1 MKKQNN
7 ILDKNIIDELDDDS
21 NVSGSDNELQIH
33 EDKVGN
39 ADTEDEEVDTEEVK
53 MSAYE
58 TMRLMNIKRNE
69 EYLKSLG
76 IEDNSLMLMKEKV
89 KIPRV
94 KKVTFKGLDT
104 DKRQSSR
111 LKEKSVDKRKK
122 TTGKIIMIQKEAVID
137 SPLKIK
143 EKADAVIVEFDVI
156 TIHTFN
162 KFVEEIS
169 DEDKETK
176 LMQLNNSEERVSVK
190 KRFYKFI
197 RDSNEEHY
205 RNLTFKEIDESFSL
219 ISTFTTKSLIVHIRE
234 LVKCLDGGEF
244 PKVLVLYYLLMFLE
258 LKTFANYLR
267 SICFRKKFYI

>member
-1 MKKQNN
+1 
-7 ILDKNIIDELDDDS
+7 
-21 NVSGSDNELQIH
+21 
-33 EDKVGN
+33 
-39 ADTEDEEVDTEEVK
+39 
-53 MSAYE
+53 
-58 TMRLMNIKRNE
+58 
-69 EYLKSLG
+69 
-76 IEDNSLMLMKEKV
+76 MLMKETV

-94 KKVTFKGLDT
+94 KKVTFKVSDT
-104 DKRQSSR
+104 DRRQSSR
-111 LKEKSVDKRKK
+111 LKEKSVDNVKRKK
-122 TTGKIIMIQKEAVID
+122 TTGKTIMIQKEAVID

-143 EKADAVIVEFDVI
+143 EKAADAVIVEFDVI

-176 LMQLNNSEERVSVK
+176 LMQLNNSEERVLVK
-190 KRFYKFI
+190 KRFYNFI

>member
-1 MKKQNN
+1 
-7 ILDKNIIDELDDDS
+7 
-21 NVSGSDNELQIH
+21 
-33 EDKVGN
+33 
-39 ADTEDEEVDTEEVK
+39 
-53 MSAYE
+53 
-58 TMRLMNIKRNE
+58 
-69 EYLKSLG
+69 
-76 IEDNSLMLMKEKV
+76 
-89 KIPRV
+89 
-94 KKVTFKGLDT
+94 
-104 DKRQSSR
+104 
-111 LKEKSVDKRKK
+111 
-122 TTGKIIMIQKEAVID
+122 MIQKEAVID